1 MTLESRLAARAAGAA
16 VVLLVVLL
24 VVLGLLGAGPATAQ
38 QPADGAKKE
47 LVARVLKLQQSG
59 LEQLGRALAE
69 APAQQMVAQA
79 RAALQ
84 RAPADKR
91 DAVARELDA
100 EVRKYLDETVPLVRD
115 RAVALAPSTVGPL
128 LEQRFTEDELR
139 QIIAILESPVNAK
152 FQQLAPEMQRALGE
166 RLVGET
172 RPLVEPKEQALR
184 RAITSRIEA
193 VVPKGN

>member
-1 MTLESRLAARAAGAA
+1 MMHARWIATRAAWALLAA
-16 VVLLVVLL
+16 VV
-24 VVLGLLGAGPATAQ
+24 AGVAVPASAQ
-38 QPADGAKKE
+38 QAADGAKKE
-47 LVARVLKLQQSG
+47 LVARVLKLQQAG

-100 EVRKYLDETVPLVRD
+100 EVRKYLDETVPLVRE
-115 RAVALAPSTVGPL
+115 RAVALAPSTVAPL

-152 FQQLAPEMQRALGE
+152 FQQLAPEMQRALGD
-166 RLVGET
+166 RLVAET
-172 RPLVEPKEQALR
+172 RGLVEPKAQALR
-184 RAITSRIEA
+184 RAMTARIEA
-193 VVPKGN
+193 AVPKGN

>member
-1 MTLESRLAARAAGAA
+1 MMHARWIAMRAAWALLAA
-16 VVLLVVLL
+16 VV
-24 VVLGLLGAGPATAQ
+24 AGVAVPASAQ
-38 QPADGAKKE
+38 QAADGAKKE
-47 LVARVLKLQQSG
+47 LVARVLKLQQAG

-84 RAPADKR
+84 RAPAEKR

-100 EVRKYLDETVPLVRD
+100 EVRKYLDETVPLVRE
-115 RAVALAPSTVGPL
+115 RAVALAPSTVAPL

-152 FQQLAPEMQRALGE
+152 FQQLAPEMQRALGD
-166 RLVGET
+166 RLVAET
-172 RPLVEPKEQALR
+172 RGLVEPKAQALR
-184 RAITSRIEA
+184 RAMTARIEA
-193 VVPKGN
+193 AVPKGN

>member
-16 VVLLVVLL
+16 VVLL

-172 RPLVEPKEQALR
+172 RPLVEPKAQALR

-193 VVPKGN
+193 AVPKGN

>member
-1 MTLESRLAARAAGAA
+1 MILESRLAARAAGAA
-16 VVLLVVLL
+16 VALWAAF
-24 VVLGLLGAGPATAQ
+24 GLLAIGPATAQ

-115 RAVALAPSTVGPL
+115 RATA
-128 LEQRFTEDELR
+128 RWRWRRR
-139 QIIAILESPVNAK
+139 QWARCSSSASP
-152 FQQLAPEMQRALGE
+152 R
-166 RLVGET
+166 
-172 RPLVEPKEQALR
+172 
-184 RAITSRIEA
+184 TSCARSSRSWS
-193 VVPKGN
+193 PR

>member
-16 VVLLVVLL
+16 VALWAAF
-24 VVLGLLGAGPATAQ
+24 GLLAIGPATAQ

-115 RAVALAPSTVGPL
+115 RAVALAPSTV
-128 LEQRFTEDELR
+128 
-139 QIIAILESPVNAK
+139 
-152 FQQLAPEMQRALGE
+152 
-166 RLVGET
+166 
-172 RPLVEPKEQALR
+172 
-184 RAITSRIEA
+184 
-193 VVPKGN
+193 